1 MNKTRIASAAFA
13 AIVVLALL
21 TCFCAC
27 TQAQELPDWAFDPL
41 YAADASRAEGS
52 DVRVMSVNMLVHM
65 ESWGGEPVEPRAQL
79 AEKFFEHYAPDVVAL
94 QELCGD
100 WYKCLK
106 GRLDGYAYVHDGKT
120 KTNMIYD
127 ADRLTLV
134 DSGYF
139 EYDKRDSSG
148 CRAVAWGVF
157 LTEDEQKFAVTSTH
171 FDLGTDEKKVEYRTS
186 QIAQL
191 AEQVRLLAQ
200 EHGCSVIA
208 AGDYN
213 VLEGEDYGDG
223 SNYDDLV
230 AAIGGADVRY
240 AAERVI
246 CDEEFVAEH
255 SDNLWDHM
263 ILLGQAQPLE
273 YRIVTEPFFRYGE
286 ELAMTDHY
294 PVFCDFAL

>member
-1 MNKTRIASAAFA
+1 MNKTRIASAALA
-13 AIVVLALL
+13 AIAVLALA

-27 TQAQELPDWAFDPL
+27 AQTAELPDWAFDSL
-41 YAADASRAEGS
+41 YAADASRAEGC
-52 DVRVMSVNMLVHM
+52 DARVMSVNMLVHM

-79 AEKFFEHYAPDVVAL
+79 AEKFFDHYAPDVVAL
-94 QELCGD
+94 QEMCGD
-100 WYKCLK
+100 WYKCLDV
-106 GRLDGYAYVHDGKT
+106 GSGGYAYVHDGKT

-127 ADRLTLV
+127 ADKLSLV
-134 DSGYF
+134 DGGYF
-139 EYDKRDSSG
+139 EYDKRDNSG

-157 LTEDEQKFAVTSTH
+157 LTAEGERFAVTSTH
-171 FDLGTDEKKVEYRTS
+171 FDLGTEEQKVEYRTA

-191 AEQVRLLAQ
+191 ADCVRRLAR
-200 EHGCSVIA
+200 EYDCPVIA

-223 SNYDDLV
+223 SNYDDLIE
-230 AAIGGADVRY
+230 ATGGVDARY
-240 AAERVI
+240 AAGKVI

-255 SDNLWDHM
+255 SGNLWDH
-263 ILLGQAQPLE
+263 ILLLGQALPLE

-294 PVFCDFAL
+294 PIFCDLAL